1 MANTGLAG
9 TDVHSAHGAR
19 TVLIKIPLLIKEL
32 LDWMF
37 L

>member
-9 TDVHSAHGAR
+9 TDVHSAHDAR
-19 TVLIKIPLLIKEL
+19 TVLIKIPFMIKEL